1 MQRHRLPEIES
12 LIRSSLISFK
22 INEISLSKS
31 LIRKLGY
38 DAFTTIESG
47 KNVMLFNPNEQFIP
61 LFDPLK
67 KSTIGFSTG
76 GGLSSLNERV

>member
-1 MQRHRLPEIES
+1 M
-12 LIRSSLISFK
+12 
-22 INEISLSKS
+22 
-31 LIRKLGY
+31 RKLGY
-38 DAFTTIESG
+38 DAFTTRESG
-47 KNVMLFNPNEQFIP
+47 TNIMLFNPDEQFVP